1 MEDIRNILDD
11 AVTRYSS
18 NDFYEKLKIA
28 KDEYFKLAGKL
39 SEEDEDYDSRMNG
52 FVYWYITQ
60 KDFDANGPLI
70 NTYLESNSVEDSQKE
85 AMLNINH
92 SLFEYRG
99 QNIFKKHVFKDILH
113 NSKFYIPKNE
123 FTLQLV
129 KDDLFIART
138 ITHNGKTMLLDD
150 ISVLPYDARGPLVKE
165 SKKVRKL
172 NDRSRD
178 LQFLLKIEALKTK
191 WRQYGHIDPKKIFV
205 FTS

>member
-1 MEDIRNILDD
+1 MEELRSILDD
-11 AVTRYSS
+11 AVTKFSS
-18 NDFYEKLKIA
+18 NEYYDKLRSA
-28 KDEYFKLAGKL
+28 KEEYFKLAGKL
-39 SEEDEDYDSRMNG
+39 SEEDEDYESRMNG

-60 KDFDANGPLI
+60 RDFDDNGPLI
-70 NTYLESNSVEDSQKE
+70 KKFVNEISIEENQKDS
-85 AMLNINH
+85 MLSINH

-99 QNIFKKHVFKDILH
+99 QNLFKKHVFKDILH
-113 NSKFYIPKNE
+113 NTKFYIPKNE

-138 ITHNGKTMLLDD
+138 ISHEGKTMLLDD

-172 NDRSRD
+172 NDRKRD
-178 LQFLLKIEALKTK
+178 MQFLLKIEALKTK

-205 FTS
+205 FN

>member
-1 MEDIRNILDD
+1 MDDLRGILDS
-11 AVTRYSS
+11 AISKYSS
-18 NDFYEKLKIA
+18 NDYYEKLKVA
-28 KDEYFKLAGKL
+28 KEEYFKLAGKL
-39 SEEDEDYDSRMNG
+39 SEEDDDYESRMNG

-60 KDFDANGPLI
+60 KNYDANGPLI
-70 NTYLESNSVEDSQKE
+70 NTYLSEGSIEESQRDS
-85 AMLNINH
+85 MLNINH

-99 QNIFKKHVFKDILH
+99 QNLFKKHVFKDILH
-113 NSKFYIPKNE
+113 NTKFYIPKND
-123 FTLQLV
+123 FKLQLV

-138 ITHNGKTMLLDD
+138 ITHENKTMLLDD
-150 ISVLPYDARGPLVKE
+150 ISVLPYDARAPLVKE

-205 FTS
+205 F

>member
-1 MEDIRNILDD
+1 MEELRSILDD
-11 AVTRYSS
+11 AVTKFSS
-18 NDFYEKLKIA
+18 NEYYDKLRSA
-28 KDEYFKLAGKL
+28 KEEYFKLAGKL
-39 SEEDEDYDSRMNG
+39 SEEDEDYESRMNG

-60 KDFDANGPLI
+60 RDFDDNGPLI
-70 NTYLESNSVEDSQKE
+70 KKFVNEISIEENQKDS
-85 AMLNINH
+85 MLSINH

-99 QNIFKKHVFKDILH
+99 QNLFKKHVFKDILH
-113 NSKFYIPKNE
+113 NTKFYIPKNE

-138 ITHNGKTMLLDD
+138 ISHEGKTMLLDD

-172 NDRSRD
+172 NDRKRD
-178 LQFLLKIEALKTK
+178 MQFLLKIEALKTK

-205 FTS
+205 F

>member
-1 MEDIRNILDD
+1 MEELRSILDD
-11 AVTRYSS
+11 AVTKFSS
-18 NDFYEKLKIA
+18 NEYYDKLRSA
-28 KDEYFKLAGKL
+28 KEEYFKLAGKL
-39 SEEDEDYDSRMNG
+39 SEEDEDYESRMNG

-60 KDFDANGPLI
+60 RDFDDNGPLI
-70 NTYLESNSVEDSQKE
+70 KKFVNEISIEENQKDS
-85 AMLNINH
+85 MLGINH

-99 QNIFKKHVFKDILH
+99 QNLFKKHVFKDILH
-113 NSKFYIPKNE
+113 NTKFYIPKNE

-138 ITHNGKTMLLDD
+138 ISYEGKTMLLDD

-172 NDRSRD
+172 NDRKRD
-178 LQFLLKIEALKTK
+178 MQFLLRIESLKTK

-205 FTS
+205 F

>member
-1 MEDIRNILDD
+1 MEELRSILDD
-11 AVTRYSS
+11 AVTKFSS
-18 NDFYEKLKIA
+18 NEYYDKLRSA
-28 KDEYFKLAGKL
+28 KEEYFKLAGKL
-39 SEEDEDYDSRMNG
+39 SEEDEDYESRMNG

-60 KDFDANGPLI
+60 RDFDDNGPLI
-70 NTYLESNSVEDSQKE
+70 KKFVNEISIEENQKDS
-85 AMLNINH
+85 MLSINH

-99 QNIFKKHVFKDILH
+99 QNLFKKHVFKDILH
-113 NSKFYIPKNE
+113 NTKFYIPKNE

-138 ITHNGKTMLLDD
+138 ISHEGKTMLLDD

-172 NDRSRD
+172 NDRKRD
-178 LQFLLKIEALKTK
+178 MQFLLRIEALKTK

-205 FTS
+205 FN

>member
-1 MEDIRNILDD
+1 MEELRSILDD
-11 AVTRYSS
+11 AVTKFSS
-18 NDFYEKLKIA
+18 NEYYDKLRSA
-28 KDEYFKLAGKL
+28 KEEYFKLAGKL
-39 SEEDEDYDSRMNG
+39 SEEDDDYESRMNG

-60 KDFDANGPLI
+60 RDFDDNGPLI
-70 NTYLESNSVEDSQKE
+70 KKFVNEISIEENQKDS
-85 AMLNINH
+85 MLSINH

-99 QNIFKKHVFKDILH
+99 QNLFKKHVFKDILH
-113 NSKFYIPKNE
+113 NTKFYIPKNE

-138 ITHNGKTMLLDD
+138 ISHEGKTMLLDD

-172 NDRSRD
+172 NDRKRD
-178 LQFLLKIEALKTK
+178 MQFLLRIEALKTK

-205 FTS
+205 F

>member
-1 MEDIRNILDD
+1 MEELRSILDN
-11 AVTRYSS
+11 AVTRFSS
-18 NDFYEKLKIA
+18 DDYYERLKSA
-28 KDEYFKLAGKL
+28 KEEYFKLAGKL

-60 KDFDANGPLI
+60 KKNDGNGPLI
-70 NTYLESNSVEDSQKE
+70 SSYLSDIPIEESQKE

-99 QNIFKKHVFKDILH
+99 QNLFKKHVFKDILH
-113 NSKFYIPKNE
+113 NTKFYIPKNE

-138 ITHNGKTMLLDD
+138 ITHEGKTMLLDD
-150 ISVLPYDARGPLVKE
+150 ISVLPYDARAPLVKE

-172 NDRSRD
+172 NDRTRD

-205 FTS
+205 F

>member
-1 MEDIRNILDD
+1 MEELRSILDD
-11 AVTRYSS
+11 AVTKFSS
-18 NDFYEKLKIA
+18 NEYYDKLRSA
-28 KDEYFKLAGKL
+28 KEEYFKLAGKL
-39 SEEDEDYDSRMNG
+39 SEEDDDYESRMNG

-60 KDFDANGPLI
+60 RDFDDNGPLI
-70 NTYLESNSVEDSQKE
+70 KKFVNEISIEENQKDS
-85 AMLNINH
+85 MLSINH

-99 QNIFKKHVFKDILH
+99 QNLFKKHVFKDILH
-113 NSKFYIPKNE
+113 NTKFYIPKNE

-138 ITHNGKTMLLDD
+138 ISHEGKTMLLDD

-172 NDRSRD
+172 NDRKRD
-178 LQFLLKIEALKTK
+178 MQFLLRIEALKTK

-205 FTS
+205 FN